1 MSIRITARERCAG
14 FTVLEMLVALV
25 VVAIVAAI
33 AWPRVTAP
41 SPSLSVRTAA
51 LRLAAEFRSARAD
64 AMTSGMARAVTID
77 LTRRTFWT
85 GADGAKRRIAAPLR
99 LQAEGP
105 LAWAAPQQAQ
115 VLFRPDGSSS
125 GGSLRLSAGTMRASV
140 HVDWLTGATSV
151 SRGR

>member
-1 MSIRITARERCAG
+1 MSRRITARGSCDG

-25 VVAIVAAI
+25 VMAIVAAI

-51 LRLAAEFRSARAD
+51 LRLASEFRSARAD
-64 AMTSGMARAVTID
+64 AMSSGMARAVTID
-77 LTRRTFWT
+77 LGRRTFWS

-105 LAWAAPQQAQ
+105 LAWAAPQQVQ

-125 GGSLRLSAGTMRASV
+125 GATLRLSARAMRASV